1 MIWTVLP
8 NRMAPVSGRVTV
20 ESSAKDQRRLYDD
33 LAWTWPIISPPEDYV
48 TESEQF
54 ARMISQHAVIGERSL
69 LHLGC
74 GGGHN
79 DHTLKIHFNVTG
91 VDVSTPMLDL
101 ARRLNPEVMYQE
113 GDMRSVRLERQF
125 DAVAILDSVNYM
137 LTRDDLRH
145 AFETAHTHLRPGGVL
160 LTYVEQTVQ
169 GFQQNRS
176 KIMTRK
182 KGDVEIAFIENYYD
196 PDPSDSTYESTFT
209 YLIRER
215 GELKI
220 ETDRHLCGIFTL
232 KLWYEN
238 LRSVGFD
245 VKQMS
250 FDDETEGGE
259 SIPVLLGIKPV

>member
-1 MIWTVLP
+1 
-8 NRMAPVSGRVTV
+8 MAPVSGRIAV
-20 ESSAKDQRRLYDD
+20 EASAKDQRRLYDD
-33 LAWTWPIISPPEDYV
+33 LAWTWPIISPPEEYV
-48 TESEQF
+48 GESENF
-54 ARMISQHAVIGERSL
+54 ARVISQHASIGERSL

-79 DHTLKIHFNVTG
+79 DHTLKLHFNVTG

-101 ARRLNPEVMYQE
+101 ARRLNPEVMYHE
-113 GDMRSVRLERQF
+113 GDMRSVRLDRQF

-137 LTRDDLRH
+137 LTQDDLRD
-145 AFETAHTHLRPGGVL
+145 AFQTAYGHLRPGGVL
-160 LTYVEQTVQ
+160 LTFVEQTMQ
-169 GFQQNRS
+169 GFKQNRTR
-176 KIMTRK
+176 IMTRK
-182 KGDVEIAFIENYYD
+182 KGDIEIAFIENYYD
-196 PDPSDSTYESTFT
+196 PDPSDSTYESTLT

-232 KLWYEN
+232 NLWYDN

-259 SIPVLLGIKPV
+259 SVPLLVCVKRV